1 MKRSVSASPEQ
12 VDELSI
18 ERQIP
23 LSLVAPI
30 SPPLGSST
38 RHPRKLWQHGEPHP
52 QSAAKVEETHLPNLA
67 AIEAG
72 EVKVK
77 NHLKF
82 FSEHLARVTR
92 LTPPSPC
99 LSNTEFVELYQRNQ
113 HDQGH
118 HFVIHQHDHPVAGVH
133 YDLRLQISKSSSISF
148 AIMYGLPGNP
158 NSMRLSRNATE
169 TRNHLIESASLLTG
183 SLLIWDTGEYS
194 VLPHRPPKRETDDE
208 LSSDAEADNRPDT
221 LGQSESGKL
230 HRAFQDRRIRLRLHG
245 TRLPPNYTVTL
256 RLHQVNNH
264 HEQPKKPTRKRR
276 RMLSGGA
283 SSRRKE
289 TPPPSDLED
298 EPLPLTDTTATPGAT
313 SPRVSGALER
323 ELQELEDEEVR
334 LTNAYPGASNTIN
347 SIHQRQWYIMLDR
360 ASSGFAPKREKQTG
374 SKVWIRQRGE
384 YGALLGFEPFFV
396 RGRDVERSVV
406 TRRTADEVIRD
417 EGVRGFVGR
426 KGWRPVLE

>member
-1 MKRSVSASPEQ
+1 
-12 VDELSI
+12 
-18 ERQIP
+18 
-23 LSLVAPI
+23 
-30 SPPLGSST
+30 
-38 RHPRKLWQHGEPHP
+38 
-52 QSAAKVEETHLPNLA
+52 
-67 AIEAG
+67 
-72 EVKVK
+72 
-77 NHLKF
+77 
-82 FSEHLARVTR
+82 
-92 LTPPSPC
+92 
-99 LSNTEFVELYQRNQ
+99 
-113 HDQGH
+113 
-118 HFVIHQHDHPVAGVH
+118 
-133 YDLRLQISKSSSISF
+133 
-148 AIMYGLPGNP
+148 
-158 NSMRLSRNATE
+158 
-169 TRNHLIESASLLTG
+169 
-183 SLLIWDTGEYS
+183 
-194 VLPHRPPKRETDDE
+194 
-208 LSSDAEADNRPDT
+208 
-221 LGQSESGKL
+221 
-230 HRAFQDRRIRLRLHG
+230 
-245 TRLPPNYTVTL
+245 
-256 RLHQVNNH
+256 
-264 HEQPKKPTRKRR
+264 
-276 RMLSGGA
+276 MLSGGA